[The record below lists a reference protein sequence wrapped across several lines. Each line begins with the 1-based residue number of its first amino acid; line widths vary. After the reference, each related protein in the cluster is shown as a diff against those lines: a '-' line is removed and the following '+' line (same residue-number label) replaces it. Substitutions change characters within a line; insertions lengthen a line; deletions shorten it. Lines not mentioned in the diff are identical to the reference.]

1 MLHQGELQLF
11 IDGHESTVQGI
22 TREEAFSVRV
32 SKPWTALRPKRI
44 ATFTARHPV
53 EFPGNVSLRDY
64 SETLVDIAYE
74 VGRRQYRLSSNSR
87 ETVRTMIG
95 WADEFSRRHENTDWS
110 TIESFD
116 EIDNFTEEK
125 LRTAR
130 TRHDSPY
137 VLVEFPDDTAYFE
150 ENDIGYPSFQSKESW
165 TSAIRPYGFHSA
177 TSKAD
182 NMTRTLEKSWNGGK
196 KAAPNARRH
205 SQSPTDRIIVIHI
218 QNDRRAQK
226 LISTFY
232 SIVC

>member
-1 MLHQGELQLF
+1 MKNSDLSITDSFWNFIEANVPNYHEREDVLHQGELQLF

-22 TREEAFSVRV
+22 TREEAFL
-32 SKPWTALRPKRI
+32 LRDKILYGLFAEAI

-87 ETVRTMIG
+87 ETVRTIIG

-110 TIESFD
+110 TIEYLD

-150 ENDIGYPSFQSKESW
+150 ETTSDIPVSRARITVPAMYRNTTISDIFKKVQPQTSVISRFVGPSRSRISFLMNRP
-165 TSAIRPYGFHSA
+165 IR
-177 TSKAD
+177 
-182 NMTRTLEKSWNGGK
+182 
-196 KAAPNARRH
+196 
-205 SQSPTDRIIVIHI
+205 
-218 QNDRRAQK
+218 
-226 LISTFY
+226 
-232 SIVC
+232 